1 MTPSFL
7 MVCAS
12 VAIAGAPTGWATATL
27 RDGEVALLVDEG
39 GLEAVSAATR
49 ALGRLTVSLVRGEA
63 DADAQEETVIEFAGS
78 LPLIWVTDE
87 FSESARRWAHDRGPM
102 TLLISAEGVLSEE
115 ERIRIARFVTLLAR
129 QTD

>member
-12 VAIAGAPTGWATATL
+12 APIAGAPTGWATATL
-27 RDGEVALLVDEG
+27 RDGEVALLVDNG
-39 GLEAVSAATR
+39 GLEAVNTAAR
-49 ALGRLTVSLVRGEA
+49 ALGQLAVSVVRREA
-63 DADAQEETVIEFAGS
+63 DLAAQEQTVIEFTGS

-87 FSESARRWAHDRGPM
+87 FSESARSWAHDRGPM
-102 TLLISAEGVLSEE
+102 TLLICAEGVLSEE
-115 ERIRIARFVTLLAR
+115 ERTRIGRFVTLLAR

>member
-12 VAIAGAPTGWATATL
+12 AAIAGAPPGWATATL

-39 GLEAVSAATR
+39 GVGAVNDAAR
-49 ALGRLTVSLVRGEA
+49 ALGQLAVSVVRREA
-63 DADAQEETVIEFAGS
+63 DPDAQEQTVIEFAGS

-87 FSESARRWAHDRGPM
+87 FSEPARSWAHDRGPM
-102 TLLISAEGVLSEE
+102 TLLIAAEGVLSEP
-115 ERIRIARFVTLLAR
+115 ERTRIGRFVTLLAR